1 MMGLDERLFYLIVG
15 CIIGFIIGW
24 FSRSIHNIEEKV
36 TEVDDII
43 KKDHDEAG
51 FIRLPSR
58 SAVKGWFAKL
68 TWKGVALFIVVVLTA
83 LSSFQSQK
91 VSNDVRS
98 NSEQDRKTQER
109 ISRITTCNSQFLGRT
124 ILALNERTE
133 FSTDQARANVAL
145 QKEQLRL
152 LTIALTIPPPNAADG
167 QAAVDRY
174 LSKLNRYVELATK
187 TAQKTATT
195 KYPTLD
201 DFTNCVENNKEL
213 IL

>member
-51 FIRLPSR
+51 FIRL
-58 SAVKGWFAKL
+58 
-68 TWKGVALFIVVVLTA
+68 LTA